1 MTGPPVPF
9 SALPLVRSETAPK
22 RLNAWGAYG
31 ADDEVG
37 FLNRQTPSIIA
48 AAASSEIK
56 TGIRVPLDAS
66 LDFQAVDHKGG
77 KPLFHREPFVKN
89 VYQRKPA
96 AAHDDTWTFNPQS
109 STQWD
114 GLRHFG
120 YQAAKRFYNDVT
132 VEDIAGQGHG
142 QHQHNPDVLGIHNV
156 AKRGGITGRG
166 VLVDFARWATTE
178 QGRRDVAGEFKS
190 FEATDIKLDWL
201 KKTLAYQGTELRFGD
216 ILIVRSGFFPAY
228 RALTPD
234 QLTALQDILSPGL
247 GGVEQSDEVLEW
259 IWNNFSAV
267 AGDHPSFERW
277 PTRYDWNL
285 HEVLLGEEKNDRTAD
300 EDEVST
306 RSDHVNHNS
315 ADTLPLV
322 PDPSPGSLLSSPR
335 SESSS
340 VATPPRSRS
349 LTHRPFDRRFHTRLA
364 SSPLASPRA
373 LSPAQAVHSRQS
385 SLASLGFGVA
395 GSEADESTAPWD
407 VIRWHKLS
415 RITAQV
421 FSETAKRNF
430 GHPTCIAV
438 TDTIVI
444 GTSKGLIL
452 VFDHQQVHKTII
464 GPGTKAVEHGA
475 ISALAIS
482 TDHSTVAAGHATGHI
497 FTWEIGRPTKPFL
510 AIPPIDI
517 SLPQGRRAEGHV
529 SGCAV
534 VHIGFLGYRRTALV
548 SADDRGMAFSHL
560 ATRGLGAV
568 GRTVKTA
575 RILGRYPDPVA
586 RPSKPL
592 KKSSVLA
599 FSALPLGNVERR
611 TDAMGLVA
619 MLTPY
624 LLVIVSTTPIA
635 QTQHKAARPRNVAA
649 HSAMTAALAWFP
661 SIRLKGSDSETSKV
675 KLAYA
680 WSNVLTI
687 LEVDE
692 VVGNENAAQD
702 KPAELQFLPRS
713 RFQAEEAIVAI
724 QWLSRSVLAVLTITQ
739 QLLILE
745 DVSMNVS
752 DSFDLLPKNVYH
764 VDLFSQQLRT
774 VIENLDEE
782 DSSMHGVV
790 ADAFHMSFR
799 AYKGRLFLLGFNDIW
814 WGSLTNWADRLLALM
829 EIGDFIAAIR
839 LATRYYEGHG
849 EKLTIGLPEDD
860 AARARLVGDK
870 LFEMMNA
877 SLKYAFGKNQQ
888 ANNGPVAKPQMAEL
902 AEVCINACLATDD
915 LDFLFDSVFPW
926 YEDHDAGPLFVDV
939 LEPYILD
946 HRISSLPPP
955 VIKMLIDHFATT
967 HDDSSLEEIICM
979 LDTTSMGLDQVTTL
993 CKKHNLY
1000 DAYIYVWNKSMNDFV
1015 TPLEEL
1021 LQLAAQSA
1029 EINGHSDSQQRRA
1042 ENAQKIFPYLS
1053 FILTS
1058 RTYPTGLLMDDDQA
1072 DAAKSQAY
1080 NFFFSALPSS
1090 SNASSRVGTRPYAN
1104 LRQMLN
1110 FDTPAFFSMLNEAF
1124 EDSFLNPPD
1133 EDSVH
1138 NTTLSSSQKIGFNR
1152 QLIVK
1157 VLLDVMA
1164 SGFDVDHTIYLDI
1177 FIARNLPKYTQ
1188 YMLLPGTTMQDV
1200 FTRLCHYPDASMRED
1215 AELSI
1220 EYLLAV
1226 YQPSNLRAL
1235 VPLLYGAEFYRVL
1248 KGVFRKAHQYA
1259 EAVDMYFK
1267 DPEDQDGVFDVLHEF
1282 LRKDSDVPPAQ
1293 QQKIIELVK
1302 DHVHDLIAL
1311 DVHRTAETVDR
1322 CASQLHRFFLDALE
1336 DQEDQQFEYLSELFE
1351 PAADAQQ
1358 EARSRPPALLE
1369 LYIRLMCRF
1378 NADHVPDF
1386 VDTVKEGDL
1395 RLDKVLPTMEQTGI
1409 IDAAVMLEARSGHVK
1424 EAIQRLNAHLASLD
1438 GALRAIVESVTSST
1452 DSHLGDAVQDI
1463 LGSISKYARVGIF
1476 LCRSQTKSAHSNR
1489 RPVTQTAKRSG
1500 SAQLPLSFDEQLW
1513 LSLIET
1519 VVGIARHISQ
1529 SSPEPLDE
1537 ETANM
1542 QQSVISSLRTT
1553 IQSVFTALLAS
1564 ATSISSPA
1572 TAFSAL
1578 PRSDDSFLRI
1588 LRAFISNQAKMS
1600 PSLSE
1605 LRSVFNTI
1613 FSAYA
1618 HEESL
1623 LRLSNKM
1630 LDKDV
1635 FERLEGV
1642 KEARVQGWRPR
1653 GWGCEVCRK
1662 RAWGAGVD
1670 KQIWEKWQTRELA
1683 RQERWQHRSQ
1693 GQALIEGEAEAGKGK
1708 GKGRSVSLEEGG
1720 QVKKYIEVKA
1730 RAGEE
1735 AKSDQQQHPSPHLQ
1749 QQDQGQQPGMG
1760 AIVND

>member
-9 SALPLVRSETAPK
+9 SALPLSRSETSST

-56 TGIRVPLDAS
+56 TGIRVPLDAP
-66 LDFQAVDHKGG
+66 LDFQATDHKGG
-77 KPLFHREPFVKN
+77 KPLFHREPFSKN
-89 VYQRKPA
+89 VYQRKPH
-96 AAHDDTWTFNPQS
+96 AAHDDTWTLNPQS

-120 YQAAKRFYNDVT
+120 YQAARRFYNDVT
-132 VEDIAGQGHG
+132 VEDIAGQGEG

-156 AKRGGITGRG
+156 TKRGGITGRG
-166 VLVDFARWATTE
+166 ILVDFARWATTE
-178 QGRRDVAGEFKS
+178 QGRRDGAGEFKS

-216 ILIVRSGFFPAY
+216 ILIVRSGFFLAY

-234 QLTALQDILSPGL
+234 QLVALQEVLSPGL

-267 AGDHPSFERW
+267 AADHPSFERW
-277 PTRYDWNL
+277 PTRYNWNL
-285 HEVLLGEEKNDRTAD
+285 HEVLLGGWGCNIGSRLRLPFEISILIESDVNGPKASMSSTQDDYDEHDDRD
-300 EDEVST
+300 
-306 RSDHVNHNS
+306 DHVLQFDHEDAAS
-315 ADTLPLV
+315 DPTPA
-322 PDPSPGSLLSSPR
+322 PSPDKLPASLLSSPR

-340 VATPPRSRS
+340 LATPPRSRS

-385 SLASLGFGVA
+385 SLASLGFGA
-395 GSEADESTAPWD
+395 AASEADESTAPWD

-430 GHPTCIAV
+430 GHPTCVAV

-575 RILGRYPDPVA
+575 RILGRYPDPIV

-611 TDAMGLVA
+611 TDSMGLVA

-635 QTQHKAARPRNVAA
+635 QTQHKSARPRNVAA

-661 SIRLKGSDSETSKV
+661 SIRLKGSESETSKV

-687 LEVDE
+687 MEIEEEVAD
-692 VVGNENAAQD
+692 ENADKD
-702 KPAELQFLPRS
+702 KPPDLQFLARS

-752 DSFDLLPKNVYH
+752 DSFDLLPKNIYH
-764 VDLFSQQLRT
+764 IDLFSQQLRT

-782 DSSMHGVV
+782 DTSMHGVV

-839 LATRYYEGHG
+839 LATRYYQGHG

-860 AARARLVGDK
+860 TARARLVGDK

-888 ANNGPVAKPQMAEL
+888 ANSGPVAKPQMAEL
-902 AEVCINACLATDD
+902 AEVCIGACLATDD
-915 LDFLFDSVFPW
+915 RDFLFDNVFPW

-946 HRISSLPPP
+946 HQISSLPPP

-979 LDTTSMGLDQVTTL
+979 LDTSSMGLDQVTTL

-1021 LQLAAQSA
+1021 LQLAAQST

-1042 ENAQKIFPYLS
+1042 DNAQKIFPYLS

-1072 DAAKSQAY
+1072 DTAKSQTY
-1080 NFFFSALPSS
+1080 NFFFSALPSN
-1090 SNASSRVGTRPYAN
+1090 SNTASLAGTMPYAN
-1104 LRQMLN
+1104 LRQILN

-1133 EDSVH
+1133 EDSA
-1138 NTTLSSSQKIGFNR
+1138 NSTITPSSSQKIGYNR
-1152 QLIVK
+1152 QLIVR

-1177 FIARNLPKYTQ
+1177 FIARNLSKYPQ

-1200 FTRLCHYPDASMRED
+1200 FTRLCHYPDLSMRED
-1215 AELSI
+1215 AQLSV

-1226 YQPSNLRAL
+1226 YQPSNLRSL
-1235 VPLLYGAEFYRVL
+1235 VPLLHAAEFYRVL

-1259 EAVDMYFK
+1259 DVVDMYFK

-1282 LRKDSDVPPAQ
+1282 LRKDTDVHAAQ
-1293 QQKIIELVK
+1293 QQRIIELVK
-1302 DHVHDLIAL
+1302 EHAQDLVAI
-1311 DVHRTAETVDR
+1311 DVHRTAETIDG
-1322 CASQLHRFFLDALE
+1322 CAGQLHRFFLDTLA
-1336 DQEDQQFEYLSELFE
+1336 DQEHQQFEYLSEIFE
-1351 PAADAQQ
+1351 PPADAQP
-1358 EARSRPPALLE
+1358 EGRSRPPAMLE
-1369 LYIRLMCRF
+1369 MYIRLMCRF
-1378 NADHVPDF
+1378 NPDHVPDF
-1386 VDTVKEGDL
+1386 VDTIKEGDL
-1395 RLDKVLPTMEQTGI
+1395 RLDQVLPTMEQTGI
-1409 IDAAVMLEARSGHVK
+1409 IDAVVILQARSGHVK
-1424 EAIQRLNAHLASLD
+1424 EAMQQLNAHLASLD
-1438 GALRAIVESVTSST
+1438 GALRAIVESVTSSA
-1452 DSHLGDAVQDI
+1452 DSHLGDTVQDI

-1476 LCRSQTKSAHSNR
+1476 LCRSQTKSAHNNR
-1489 RPVTQTAKRSG
+1489 RPVTQTPKRSG
-1500 SAQLPLSFDEQLW
+1500 SAQRPLSFDEQLW

-1519 VVGIARHISQ
+1519 VVAIARHISQ
-1529 SSPEPLDE
+1529 SSPEPEDQ
-1537 ETANM
+1537 ETRDM
-1542 QQSVISSLRTT
+1542 QESVIASLRTT

-1572 TAFSAL
+1572 AAFSAS
-1578 PRSDDSFLRI
+1578 PPSDHSFLRI
-1588 LRAFISNQAKMS
+1588 LRAFISNQAKIS

-1623 LRLSNKM
+1623 LALSNKM

-1635 FERLEGV
+1635 FERLESV

-1653 GWGCEVCRK
+1653 GWGCESM
-1662 RAWGAGVD
+1662 
-1670 KQIWEKWQTRELA
+1670 LA
-1683 RQERWQHRSQ
+1683 RER
-1693 GQALIEGEAEAGKGK
+1693 GK
-1708 GKGRSVSLEEGG
+1708 
-1720 QVKKYIEVKA
+1720 
-1730 RAGEE
+1730 EE
-1735 AKSDQQQHPSPHLQ
+1735 ACL
-1749 QQDQGQQPGMG
+1749 
-1760 AIVND
+1760 